1 MFKMTPKICI
11 DANSHFKEGSLR
23 LTEHANKDFE
33 PVIGPVIRSGF
44 PSASGFDIVFADL

>member
-1 MFKMTPKICI
+1 M
-11 DANSHFKEGSLR
+11 GSQSQTLISDVGVAS
-23 LTEHANKDFE
+23 LKKALSEHANKDFE